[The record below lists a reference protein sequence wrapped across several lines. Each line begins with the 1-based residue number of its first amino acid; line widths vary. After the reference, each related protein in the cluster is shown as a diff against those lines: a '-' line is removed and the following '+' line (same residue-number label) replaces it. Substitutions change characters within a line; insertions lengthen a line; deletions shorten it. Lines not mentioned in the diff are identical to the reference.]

1 MGLTVGE
8 RLKKWIFQ
16 AVTGVLYMLFRLLSR
31 QRHDGALK
39 LSPIRN
45 PLLKLSAVQ
54 LAEKIRKREISYFFV
69 VVIYKVAK
77 IPTALFSF
85 FLSPRFSSALSE
97 AAHVDQLI
105 EEHTGGEEVLQEQLP
120 LLGVPL
126 SVKGSFFLQGMPC
139 SVGMISR
146 AGVISSEDA
155 PHVALLKRAGAI
167 PLGVTNTSELCMWME
182 TSNHLH
188 GITNNPYDI
197 GRTSGGSSGGEGSI
211 VSSGGSVIG
220 IGSDIGGSIRMPCFF
235 NGIFGHKPTP
245 GIISNVGQHPAVS
258 GLHDEFLSAGPLCR
272 YAEDLLLMTRV
283 MAGAN
288 ADKLSLS
295 LEVDLKKLRFFT
307 VVDDG
312 GSPLT
317 SPVDKQLMRA
327 QRKVVRQLEEDLG
340 VRVKDISFPQLK
352 YSYQI
357 FDTFLALP
365 DKDGKPPQSFVELM
379 SDGGPGAWPLWEL
392 IKWLFGKCDHTL
404 PTIGWALLVSTCS
417 ATPSQ
422 FILQQKETLQREMD
436 EVLGT
441 DGVLLYPSHP
451 LLAPRHHHPI
461 FTPFNFSYTGI
472 FNILGLP
479 VSQCPLGLNEEGLP
493 LGVQVVAGRLQDHL
507 TLAMARYLER
517 AFGGWREPAAEAAGA
532 HNLSQTQHHEKS

>member
-54 LAEKIRKREISYFFV
+54 LAEKIRKREVSSVEV
-69 VVIYKVAK
+69 VQAFIDRIQEVNPLLNAMVND
-77 IPTALFSF
+77 
-85 FLSPRFSSALSE
+85 RFSSALSE

-517 AFGGWREPAAEAAGA
+517 AFGGV
-532 HNLSQTQHHEKS
+532 LM

>member
-1 MGLTVGE
+1 MVN
-8 RLKKWIFQ
+8 
-16 AVTGVLYMLFRLLSR
+16 
-31 QRHDGALK
+31 D
-39 LSPIRN
+39 
-45 PLLKLSAVQ
+45 
-54 LAEKIRKREISYFFV
+54 
-69 VVIYKVAK
+69 
-77 IPTALFSF
+77 
-85 FLSPRFSSALSE
+85 RFSSALSE

-404 PTIGWALLVSTCS
+404 PTIGNMPAKPNKCKKTPKTQSHVSSHSGPLAPPGLPMDTASAFWSWVHSESWSWALLVSTCS